1 MSNNDLCSLGRD
13 LHRFWSARIS
23 KVEPTSNFKLAVY
36 SDGFDT
42 LPCTYLGTAKLA
54 LGSSELP
61 DEDAYLE
68 ISIAVA
74 SS

>member
-1 MSNNDLCSLGRD
+1 M
-13 LHRFWSARIS
+13 
-23 KVEPTSNFKLAVY
+23 LAVY

-42 LPCTYLGTAKLA
+42 LPCTYLGTGNLA

-68 ISIAVA
+68 ISNAVA

>member
-42 LPCTYLGTAKLA
+42 LPCTYLGTAK
-54 LGSSELP
+54 